1 MTVHTLL
8 LLGNRNHLIIRLMK
22 DFDKYKQ
29 TIARLPF
36 TTIFAL
42 NDPEGHLGILNDL
55 AIKHLEEHVLMKR
68 I

>member
-1 MTVHTLL
+1 
-8 LLGNRNHLIIRLMK
+8 MK

-42 NDPEGHLGILNDL
+42 NEPEGHLGILNDL

>member
-1 MTVHTLL
+1 
-8 LLGNRNHLIIRLMK
+8 MK

-68 I
+68 IWVQSNLLREWEIWIEFL